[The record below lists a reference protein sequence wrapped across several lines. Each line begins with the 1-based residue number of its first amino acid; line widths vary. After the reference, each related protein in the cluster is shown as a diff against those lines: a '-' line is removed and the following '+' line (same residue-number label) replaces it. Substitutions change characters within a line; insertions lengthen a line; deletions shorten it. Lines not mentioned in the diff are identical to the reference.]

1 LIFKNTFSR
10 RGVMKKAIVLLI
22 ITLLQG
28 SLFAGQ
34 ENFTKKSM
42 NKPKIELVFVLDT
55 TGSMSGL
62 IKAAKDKIW
71 SIANTMATAKP
82 APEIKIGIVGYR
94 DRSDA
99 YITTV
104 TEMTDDLDQVYKNL
118 MDFRANGGGDT
129 PESVNQALFDA
140 VHKNNWNMD
149 KVNGKDKT
157 YKVIFLVGDA
167 PPHMD
172 YFKDV
177 KYQTTCKE
185 ASNKGIIINTIQCGN
200 LRGTKEIWMEIASL
214 TNGHYFR
221 VSQGGDS
228 RDYKTPYDKE
238 ISKKSRELHKTKIYY
253 GDKKFHLKNR
263 NKLGAIEEI
272 YSKAKL
278 SSIAKR
284 SSYNMTKSGK
294 KNLIGSQELI
304 DSVSTGKVKLKD
316 IKVKE
321 LPLNMQKMNVKERTN
336 YISEKNSERMR
347 LYREL
352 RELNKKRQNY
362 ILKIVRKEKDK
373 GKNSLDMKIYNS
385 IKKQA
390 ASKDIEY
397 NEELKY

>member
-1 LIFKNTFSR
+1 
-10 RGVMKKAIVLLI
+10 MKKAIVIIL
-22 ITLLQG
+22 ITLLQVTSFASEG
-28 SLFAGQ
+28 SLARKHPG
-34 ENFTKKSM
+34 KS
-42 NKPKIELVFVLDT
+42 KIELVFVLDT

-94 DRSDA
+94 DRGDT
-99 YITTV
+99 YITTI
-104 TEMTDDLDQVYKNL
+104 TEMTEDLDQVYKKL

-129 PESVNQALFDA
+129 PESVNQALYDA
-140 VHKNNWNMD
+140 VQKNNWSGD
-149 KVNGKDKT
+149 KKT

-172 YFKDV
+172 YFMDV
-177 KYQTTCKE
+177 KYQQTCIE
-185 ASNKGIIINTIQCGN
+185 ASKKGIIINTIQCGN
-200 LRGTKEIWMEIASL
+200 LSGTKEIWMEIAAL

-238 ISKKSRELHKTKIYY
+238 IAKKSRELHKTKVYY
-253 GDKKFHLKNR
+253 GDRKFHIKNR
-263 NKLGAIEEI
+263 KKLGAIEEI
-272 YSKAKL
+272 YSKAKI

-284 SSYNMTKSGK
+284 SSYNMTKSGQ

-304 DSVSTGKVKLKD
+304 DSVSSGKVKLKD

-321 LPLNMQKMNVKERTN
+321 LPKNMQKMTVKEREAF
-336 YISEKNSERMR
+336 ISRKHIERKR

-352 RELNKKRQNY
+352 KQLNKKRQNY
-362 ILKIVRKEKDK
+362 ILTIVRKEKDK

-397 NEELKY
+397 KEELKY